1 MLEFEG
7 DVENTFMQ
15 TFRIS
20 YTDVFGATL
29 HHDLKEHGDEI
40 VVTKENREVCL
51 TDICTECGSFFPE
64 NVLRAQ
70 NQTHRT
76 LLCVCLQDF
85 VDLYSDFLLNKSI
98 EKQFRAFK
106 RGFQMVTDESPLRM
120 LFRPDE
126 IEMLVCGSKVSA
138 SATVQKLCT
147 IVLVGA
153 NHLPRTAGIARSCS
167 VPFLVCVSGPYI
179 GRRHLCFSLL
189 TAPGFQRARRSYG
202 LRWWLHPRFN
212 NRQVGQHDASRN

>member
-1 MLEFEG
+1 MLDFEG

-29 HHDLKEHGDEI
+29 SYNLKDNGDD
-40 VVTKENREVCL
+40 VRVTKENRQ
-51 TDICTECGSFFPE
+51 
-64 NVLRAQ
+64 VLCSKKLWTSLMFGPFSERVSKYLAVLFYSQ
-70 NQTHRT
+70 E
-76 LLCVCLQDF
+76 F

-126 IEMLVCGSKVSA
+126 IEMLVCGSKVH
-138 SATVQKLCT
+138 
-147 IVLVGA
+147 G
-153 NHLPRTAGIARSCS
+153 
-167 VPFLVCVSGPYI
+167 
-179 GRRHLCFSLL
+179 
-189 TAPGFQRARRSYG
+189 
-202 LRWWLHPRFN
+202 
-212 NRQVGQHDASRN
+212 